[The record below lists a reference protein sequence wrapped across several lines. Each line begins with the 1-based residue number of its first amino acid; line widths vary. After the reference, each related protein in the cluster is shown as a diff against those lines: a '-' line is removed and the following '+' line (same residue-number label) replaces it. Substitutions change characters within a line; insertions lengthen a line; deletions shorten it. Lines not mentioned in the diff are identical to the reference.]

1 MSRVSKPNAAPF
13 YALNILHSLTHFNHE
28 RDTISLPEASSLVR
42 RSRQCSGDS
51 SPDEKPLDD
60 VKSHVLANVGSL
72 PSSANIPASNQLL
85 ALLLKIIKTKQSK
98 KNYPSSSLYNRK

>member
-1 MSRVSKPNAAPF
+1 MMQYKH
-13 YALNILHSLTHFNHE
+13 NIE

-60 VKSHVLANVGSL
+60 VKSPVLADVGSL
-72 PSSANIPASNQLL
+72 PSSANIPASDQLL

-98 KNYPSSSLYNRK
+98 KNYLYSSLYSRKVKNLIQT